1 MAEKS
6 KNLLENRQAL
16 KNNSPK
22 NTKSSL
28 VKKELIANKNK
39 KEQSKKIKTA
49 LSSKENAGAKIKTKK
64 SLLIDSIEDDE
75 IEDQN
80 DLEEEIE
87 KEGTKGV
94 YTESSIQWYLE
105 EINKIP
111 LLTREEED
119 KLARA
124 VTTGDV
130 EAKNKLIVSNL
141 RFVVQVA
148 KKYQKYGISL
158 LDLINEGN
166 MGLIKAAE
174 RFDPDLGYHF
184 ISYAVWWIR
193 QAIILAINQ
202 KASIIRLPMNRTI
215 DLNRI
220 EKIQKQLEHDL
231 GHEPTLA
238 QIAERL
244 DIPEAE
250 VKWLKQISSD
260 YVSLDA
266 PMSNDSENTQ
276 ISAVQDDKY
285 ESPESTAMNQAL
297 SETINSILKEL
308 TVNERLIIEYRFGLN
323 GKQRLS
329 LTQAGKKFNLSKE
342 RVRQIEKKT
351 LLKLQKY
358 GRKKEIQAFLETE

>member
-1 MAEKS
+1 MA
-6 KNLLENRQAL
+6 
-16 KNNSPK
+16 NS
-22 NTKSSL
+22 N
-28 VKKELIANKNK
+28 NK
-39 KEQSKKIKTA
+39 KGSDGKKKVTP
-49 LSSKENAGAKIKTKK
+49 L
-64 SLLIDSIEDDE
+64 DE
-75 IEDQN
+75 SEDQTSE
-80 DLEEEIE
+80 DKADKSPDGESDIDTLEGGLLALDEDPLKEEEPDLPSSIKE
-87 KEGTKGV
+87 KHP

-119 KLARA
+119 TLARKA
-124 VTTGDV
+124 VAGNE
-130 EAKNKLIVSNL
+130 EAKEKLIVANL

-174 RFDPDLGYHF
+174 RFDPDMGYHF

-202 KASIIRLPMNRTI
+202 KTSIIRLPMNRTI

-220 EKIQKQLEHDL
+220 EKVQKEIEHEV
-231 GHEPTLA
+231 GEEATIS

-244 DIPEAE
+244 DMPEDE
-250 VKWLKQISSD
+250 VKWLKQIAAD

-266 PMSNDSENTQ
+266 PIGGDSENTQ
-276 ISAVQDDKY
+276 MSTVEDDKY
-285 ESPESTAMNQAL
+285 ESPETEAMHKAL
-297 SETINSILKEL
+297 HDAINNILKEL
-308 TVNERLIIEYRFGLN
+308 TRSEREIIEYRFGLN
-323 GKQRLS
+323 GKPRLS
-329 LTQAGKKFNLSKE
+329 LTQAGKKFKLSKE

-358 GRKKEIQAFLETE
+358 GHKNELEAFLPGR

>member
-1 MAEKS
+1 MSEEQKD
-6 KNLLENRQAL
+6 KDLGER
-16 KNNSPK
+16 
-22 NTKSSL
+22 
-28 VKKELIANKNK
+28 KKRRIP
-39 KEQSKKIKTA
+39 KKI
-49 LSSKENAGAKIKTKK
+49 SSEIKKAGEPDLDIKP
-64 SLLIDSIEDDE
+64 
-75 IEDQN
+75 
-80 DLEEEIE
+80 E
-87 KEGTKGV
+87 KGQ

-119 KLARA
+119 RLARLA
-124 VTTGDV
+124 VSGDP
-130 EAKNKLIVSNL
+130 EAKNKLITANL

-174 RFDPDLGYHF
+174 RFDPDMGFHF

-220 EKIQKQLEHDL
+220 EKIQKELEHEL
-231 GHEPTLA
+231 GQEATLS

-244 DIPEAE
+244 DIPEEE
-250 VKWLKQISSD
+250 VKWLKEISSD

-266 PMSNDSENTQ
+266 PITSDSENTTMNT
-276 ISAVQDDKY
+276 VEDDKY
-285 ESPESTAMNQAL
+285 ETPEHSVMDEAL
-297 SETINSILKEL
+297 KDSINLILDEL
-308 TVNERLIIEYRFGLN
+308 TVSEKEIIEYRFGLN
-323 GKQRLS
+323 GKPRLS
-329 LTQAGKKFNLSKE
+329 LTQAGKRFNLSKE

-351 LLKLQKY
+351 LTKLKKHGEKINL
-358 GRKKEIQAFLETE
+358 ADFLSDS